1 MEGGM
6 DWGAEAERRLTEI
19 AACSEATEGVTR
31 LPFTPE
37 HAAANDLIRAW
48 MEQAGLAVHLDAAGT
63 LVGRKAGPE
72 GTPTLLM
79 GSHQDSVRNGGRY
92 DGIMGVALACL
103 AVERL
108 SADRAALPFGIEVLA
123 FADEE
128 GVRFPT
134 ALMGPRALAG
144 TLDPGVF
151 DLTDREGIRLG
162 AALDAFGGDADAALT
177 LARDPR
183 RTLGFL
189 EVHIEQGPVLEDDN
203 LALGVVTGICGIER
217 NRVRFAGETGHAG
230 TIPMQG
236 RRDALVAASRFVAA
250 VHDAACDQSDLRA
263 TVGTL
268 DLHPDVVNAIPDR
281 AELTLEIRAPE
292 DTDRT
297 GFAARARAEGSRIAA
312 ASGVSFEM
320 DRTYAQPA
328 VPCSAPL
335 RKALAK
341 AAAARVGR
349 ACLLS
354 SGATHDTSAMAD
366 LCPVAMLFLRCR
378 EGASHSP
385 REFAR
390 AEDMGLAV
398 EVLAEAL
405 RGLPARP
412 V

>member
-1 MEGGM
+1 M

-151 DLTDREGIRLG
+151 DLTDRDGVRLG
-162 AALDAFGGDADAALT
+162 CALAAFGGDPDGIGAA
-177 LARDPR
+177 ARDPATVR
-183 RTLGFL
+183 GFV
-189 EVHIEQGPVLEDDN
+189 EEHIEPGPV
-203 LALGVVTGICGIER
+203 
-217 NRVRFAGETGHAG
+217 
-230 TIPMQG
+230 
-236 RRDALVAASRFVAA
+236 
-250 VHDAACDQSDLRA
+250 
-263 TVGTL
+263 
-268 DLHPDVVNAIPDR
+268 
-281 AELTLEIRAPE
+281 
-292 DTDRT
+292 
-297 GFAARARAEGSRIAA
+297 
-312 ASGVSFEM
+312 
-320 DRTYAQPA
+320 
-328 VPCSAPL
+328 
-335 RKALAK
+335 
-341 AAAARVGR
+341 
-349 ACLLS
+349 
-354 SGATHDTSAMAD
+354 
-366 LCPVAMLFLRCR
+366 
-378 EGASHSP
+378 
-385 REFAR
+385 
-390 AEDMGLAV
+390 
-398 EVLAEAL
+398 
-405 RGLPARP
+405 
-412 V
+412 